1 MKFNRKLVL
10 VLALVL
16 SVAMATTGTLA
27 YLTDRDSAA
36 NVFTMG
42 NLTIELNEGDFD
54 NNNDNVLLPGGPQI
68 SKKPSVK
75 NTSSNVEAYVWI
87 ELAVPTGAM
96 RETVDS
102 NANSPYGGAIHFDFL
117 GAEGSVWHE
126 YKEVRKTGADAVE
139 INGKLCD
146 VYTFLFNDRLLPGC
160 ETDVLFHSVYMDA
173 SVDITPEGDVY
184 SVVNGVAT
192 SLQYNINDGELP
204 VYVSAYAIQ
213 ATDGNDMWESVE
225 AAYDIYHNQWGEYGS
240 EYGSTANDQDSLN
253 EALKNGTS
261 TIVLSAGEYTLPAVK
276 DKTVTIVGKQN
287 TIIDMANSK
296 MNAAGV
302 ATDGLDITF
311 DGVTVKFDNMADYKG
326 IQHAKKVVYKNCTII
341 GKQFMYA
348 EDVEFI
354 NCTFE
359 NYDNY
364 AVWTYGANNTTFAG
378 CTFLTGGK
386 AILVYSDS
394 ASGATHNVNVDS
406 CIFYDNGAMAT
417 DKAAIEVHKYNYG
430 DPAKISLTMTDNKV
444 YGFAVN
450 GKGYTNSKL
459 YSDEGNYVGSGIM
472 TVENASNTIHTD
484 SDYYIAD
491 VNSLFAFADAVNGGN
506 NYSGKTV
513 KLLEDIDLQNKEWT
527 PIGQSGSSFKG
538 TFDGNNKTICNLNV
552 TTTGDVAT
560 GFFGSNIC
568 TIKNLTI
575 NGAYVSG
582 NHWAGVIAG
591 HCSNIVNCHVKNAEV
606 ISTHLNN
613 DACGDKAGAVL
624 GLLIDGNCVLK
635 NCSAT
640 NCTVT
645 AGRDAGQIVG
655 ACYSNDIVENNIATN
670 VEVVSGEGCTGENIN
685 NSVYGRMI

>member
-1 MKFNRKLVL
+1 
-10 VLALVL
+10 
-16 SVAMATTGTLA
+16 
-27 YLTDRDSAA
+27 
-36 NVFTMG
+36 
-42 NLTIELNEGDFD
+42 
-54 NNNDNVLLPGGPQI
+54 
-68 SKKPSVK
+68 
-75 NTSSNVEAYVWI
+75 
-87 ELAVPTGAM
+87 M

-102 NANSPYGGAIHFDFL
+102 NANSPYGGAIHFNFL

-225 AAYDIYHNQWGEYGS
+225 AAYNIYHNQWGENGS

-253 EALKNGTS
+253 EALENGTS

-302 ATDGLDITF
+302 ATAGLDITF
-311 DGVTVKFDNMADYKG
+311 DGVTVKFDNNENYKG
-326 IQHAKKVVYKNCTII
+326 IQHAKKVVYKNCHLI
-341 GKQFMYA
+341 GKQLMYA

-364 AVWTYGANNTTFAG
+364 AVWTYGSNNATFSG

-386 AILVYSDS
+386 AILIYCENS
-394 ASGATHNVNVDS
+394 THTNNVTVED
-406 CIFYDNGAMAT
+406 CIFYDNGAMNKS
-417 DKAAIEVHKYNYG
+417 KAAIEIDDSQPTAGLKVN
-430 DPAKISLTMTDNKV
+430 LTATGNTV

-450 GKGYTNSKL
+450 NASTKL
-459 YSDEGNYVGSGIM
+459 YGNKNSIPAERL
-472 TVENASNTIHTD
+472 TVVDTSNTIHTD

-491 VNSLFAFADAVNGGN
+491 VNSLFAFASAVNSGTD
-506 NYSGKTV
+506 YSGKTV

-624 GLLIDGNCVLK
+624 GQLIDGGCVVK
-635 NCSAT
+635 DCSAT

-655 ACYSNDIVENNIATN
+655 ACYSNDIVENIIATN

-685 NSVYGRMI
+685 NSVCGRMI